1 MVQETF
7 LHEVGHSF
15 GADHDP
21 RRGGD
26 CSPSGGKGKYLM
38 YPGPMGR
45 TEVRRAFSSCS
56 VNQIAMALD
65 EFGSLCME
73 SRVNLEAVLRDEGD
87 VVNDKDNKVEVD
99 TEDTEIRC
107 SRRKIMKIAGKL
119 GRFIKDL
126 GEYRA
131 DAEFRRFT
139 KTFYQQLVS
148 LTASI
153 DNDKNQDLDLLSRL
167 AAHVRSYPQ
176 KEERGELEIYLAR
189 KIGKQMK
196 AIQRCL

>member
-1 MVQETF
+1 
-7 LHEVGHSF
+7 
-15 GADHDP
+15 
-21 RRGGD
+21 
-26 CSPSGGKGKYLM
+26 
-38 YPGPMGR
+38 
-45 TEVRRAFSSCS
+45 
-56 VNQIAMALD
+56 
-65 EFGSLCME
+65 
-73 SRVNLEAVLRDEGD
+73 
-87 VVNDKDNKVEVD
+87 
-99 TEDTEIRC
+99 
-107 SRRKIMKIAGKL
+107 MKIAGKL

-196 AIQRCL
+196 VIQRCL